1 MIDHFTLTVRDIKA
15 SVAFYTAA
23 LKPLGYGVKMDFG
36 DFVGFGDA
44 RKPYFWLKS
53 GAGVTPS
60 QPMHIAFAAANRN
73 QVDAFHDAAIKAGA
87 INDGHPGLRE
97 QYHPNYYGAFVI
109 DLDGHPIEA
118 VCHAAPGAAAEAK
131 AAPGKAAPKKAAAP
145 KKPAAKKPA
154 AKKAAAKKPAP
165 KKAKRR

>member
-15 SVAFYTAA
+15 SVAFYTSA

-36 DFVGFGDA
+36 DFVGFGDE

-60 QPMHIAFAAANRN
+60 QPMHIAFAAKNRAL
-73 QVDAFHDAAIKAGA
+73 VDAFHDAALKAGGMD
-87 INDGHPGLRE
+87 DGKPGLRE
-97 QYHPNYYGAFVI
+97 QYHPNYYGAFVL

-118 VCHAAPGAAAEAK
+118 VCHESPEAAKAK
-131 AAPGKAAPKKAAAP
+131 AAPKAAAP
-145 KKPAAKKPA
+145 RAAAAKKPAARKAAGKKPA
-154 AKKAAAKKPAP
+154 AKKAKG
-165 KKAKRR
+165 KARR

>member
-1 MIDHFTLTVRDIKA
+1 MIDHFTLTVRDVKA

-23 LKPLGYGVKMDFG
+23 LKPLGYSVKMDFG
-36 DFVGFGDA
+36 DFVGFGDE

-60 QPMHIAFAAANRN
+60 QPMHIAFAAATRN
-73 QVDAFHDAAIKAGA
+73 QVDAFHDAALEAGA

-118 VCHAAPGAAAEAK
+118 VCHAAPGAAAAK
-131 AAPGKAAPKKAAAP
+131 AAPARAAPKKAAA
-145 KKPAAKKPA
+145 KKPAAAKKTAKAAAAKKPA
-154 AKKAAAKKPAP
+154 AKKA
-165 KKAKRR
+165 KRR

>member
-1 MIDHFTLTVRDIKA
+1 MIDHFTVTVRDIKA

-23 LKPLGYGVKMDFG
+23 LKPLGYSVKMDFG

-44 RKPYFWLKS
+44 RKPYFFLKS
-53 GAGVTPS
+53 GDGITPS

-87 INDGHPGLRE
+87 MNDGHPGLRE
-97 QYHPNYYGAFVI
+97 QYHPHYYGAFVI

-118 VCHAAPGAAAEAK
+118 VCHAGPGQDAAVK
-131 AAPGKAAPKKAAAP
+131 AAPAKAAPKKKAAAR
-145 KKPAAKKPA
+145 KPAAKKPA
-154 AKKAAAKKPAP
+154 ARKA
-165 KKAKRR
+165 KAKRR